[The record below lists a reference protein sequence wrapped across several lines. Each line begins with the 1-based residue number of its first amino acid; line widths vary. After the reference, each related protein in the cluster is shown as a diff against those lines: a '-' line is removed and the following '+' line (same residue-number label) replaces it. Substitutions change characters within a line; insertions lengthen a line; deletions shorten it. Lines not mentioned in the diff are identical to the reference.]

1 MNVFDSIPDGFFN
14 CLANSSNHRAYAG
27 CLSLIY
33 EQYNNAVS
41 YRLPRT
47 DIRDSVTIYL
57 LQNHIEL
64 KEDGTEDLLAGNDQA
79 NFIIRKFIAAGYIEE
94 ETDDTTFEKYIVMT
108 DNGIALAEFLEKL
121 STPRRPEYSNYIL
134 NIYNRLKYQTNE
146 QKKEPYSLLLRPAF
160 EDAKALSSSLKKL
173 STSIKKII
181 ETMLHEGSLVSLTE
195 NIIKYCDGEFIREY
209 SRLVKQ
215 QNIHLYRNF
224 ITQELERLKGDSF
237 DLIVQNLMNEEKLE
251 LYEAEERVSEMI
263 DSTKTFLH
271 DDYNKI
277 MEDVKQK
284 INTYIRIA
292 IARERMLRNKGFD
305 LKGCVEQALRLLIQT
320 DDTNDLDYQTLFRI
334 QTNEFIDTSSLYV
347 PRKMNSLNQN
357 TENEYYELSEEAKE
371 KQAALLQKEAD
382 NPFSKDKVKD
392 YFEKYPETTSL
403 SLANKDNILSTL
415 AALTYAK
422 ENEWNITS
430 YDEFIESDDFKMRK
444 WEASKK

>member
-1 MNVFDSIPDGFFN
+1 M
-14 CLANSSNHRAYAG
+14 
-27 CLSLIY
+27 
-33 EQYNNAVS
+33 
-41 YRLPRT
+41 
-47 DIRDSVTIYL
+47 
-57 LQNHIEL
+57 
-64 KEDGTEDLLAGNDQA
+64 LAGNDQA
-79 NFIIRKFIAAGYIEE
+79 SFIIRKFIAAGYIEE

-277 MEDVKQK
+277 MEDIKQK

-320 DDTNDLDYQTLFRI
+320 DDINDDSYQTLFRI
-334 QTNEFIDTSSLYV
+334 QANEFIDTSSLYV

-403 SLANKDNILSTL
+403 SLANKDNMLSTL

-422 ENEWNITS
+422 ENGWNITS
-430 YDEFIESDDFKMRK
+430 YDEFIKGDNFEMRK